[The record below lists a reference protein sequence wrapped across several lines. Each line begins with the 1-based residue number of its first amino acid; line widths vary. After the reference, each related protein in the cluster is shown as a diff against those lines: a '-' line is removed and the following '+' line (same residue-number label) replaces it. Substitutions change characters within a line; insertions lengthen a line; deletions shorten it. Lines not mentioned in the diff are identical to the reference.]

1 MTPEFKPL
9 DDRVHPN
16 ETEPPLKLRNFDD
29 ADTPPVL
36 REEDP
41 DLEAK
46 LDALFA
52 DPIDPP
58 SSSELDDF

>member
-1 MTPEFKPL
+1 MTPEPP
-9 DDRVHPN
+9 DDRAHSN
-16 ETEPPLKLRNFDD
+16 EMEPPRKPHNFDD

-52 DPIDPP
+52 APLDP
-58 SSSELDDF
+58 SSSEELDDF

>member
-1 MTPEFKPL
+1 MTPQPP
-9 DDRVHPN
+9 DYRAQPN
-16 ETEPPLKLRNFDD
+16 KTEPPLKPRNFDD

-46 LDALFA
+46 LDVLFSTPL
-52 DPIDPP
+52 DPS